1 VPPAAPAVFT
11 LKAVAFDLAEESRSD
26 TVGRVDDLEDYFQR
40 LLNWE
45 GQPATAL
52 VAAWEDKFVQE
63 IKENFRSAFERA
75 AFRGKILKVEEDIS
89 NQAVGN
95 RVAEFFTAAIS
106 PHLSAYRVEACSGPG
121 YPDKKLIRRE
131 GERVFVLELKATSE
145 FDAKDSNRIVLTSS
159 SRKLRR
165 DVRAPVNH
173 LLATICYQKDGV
185 EIVLEH
191 LRLDFL
197 EPTTPVDMR
206 LEGSVSRK
214 ALARAA
220 HQNATF

>member
-1 VPPAAPAVFT
+1 MISPA
-11 LKAVAFDLAEESRSD
+11 KAGLITVA
-26 TVGRVDDLEDYFQR
+26 RVHDLEDYFQR

-52 VAAWEDKFVQE
+52 VAAWEDKYVQE
-63 IKENFRSAFERA
+63 IKEVFRCAFERA
-75 AFRGKILKVEEDIS
+75 AFGEKILEVEEDIS

-95 RVAEFFTAAIS
+95 RVAEFFTTGIS
-106 PHLSAYRVEACSGPG
+106 PHLSAYRVEICSGPG

-131 GERVFVLELKATSE
+131 GGRVFVLELKATSE

-165 DVRAPVNH
+165 DFRAPINH
-173 LLATICYQKDGV
+173 LLATISYQKNGV

-206 LEGSVSRK
+206 LEGSVSQK

-220 HQNATF
+220 HQNVTF

>member
-1 VPPAAPAVFT
+1 MPPAAPAVFT

-145 FDAKDSNRIVLTSS
+145 LMFEHPSIIC
-159 SRKLRR
+159 SRLFATRRTAWRLCLSICGWIFWSLR
-165 DVRAPVNH
+165 H
-173 LLATICYQKDGV
+173 QLICGW
-185 EIVLEH
+185 
-191 LRLDFL
+191 
-197 EPTTPVDMR
+197 
-206 LEGSVSRK
+206 K
-214 ALARAA
+214 AL
-220 HQNATF
+220 